1 MIFSQIQRFFAGRTD
16 RTLGLDIGSGFIK
29 IAQVVT
35 KGERQQLTHWSK
47 TELPVDIMEDG
58 QIIDEERLAEV
69 IRQCLL
75 AGCVDSKVV
84 NVSLG
89 GRNIFS
95 REIVLPTMPQNEIA
109 EAIKWGLDE
118 YVPYPAGSFYYDFDL
133 MTQSS
138 SEEKMRVLLVA
149 APYEIVNPLLSAVRA
164 AELQPVAIET
174 EPLALLRTLT
184 KVTNC
189 VIVDI
194 GAQIAQIT
202 IVQHGAPLFTRIIP
216 LGGAQFTQAVMRV
229 TELDFD
235 EADRLKIRQ
244 KNLLFAPNPKT
255 PESTTPLHEELL
267 GLAGELAREIRRTI
281 DYFVTQ
287 NRDVVI
293 DDIFLSGGGALLD
306 HLLLQLSALLETPV
320 LLHDPL
326 KKLVIPATF
335 EPRFLR
341 EMAQSMAVAVGL
353 AMRGDEP

>member
-16 RTLGLDIGSGFIK
+16 QTLGLDIGSGFIK
-29 IAQVVT
+29 IAQVAT

-58 QIIDEERLAEV
+58 QIIDSEKLAAA
-69 IRQCLL
+69 IRQCVL

-84 NVSLG
+84 TVSLG

-95 REIVLPTMPQNEIA
+95 REIVLPAMPQNELA

-133 MTQSS
+133 MTEASGT
-138 SEEKMRVLLVA
+138 EKMRVLLVA

-164 AELQPVAIET
+164 ADLQPVAIET

-194 GAQIAQIT
+194 GAQIVQIT

-229 TELDFD
+229 TKLDFD
-235 EADRLKIRQ
+235 EADRLKIKQ
-244 KNLLFAPNPKT
+244 KNLLFAPQVL
-255 PESTTPLHEELL
+255 ESATPLHEELL
-267 GLAGELAREIRRTI
+267 GLSGELAREIRRTI

-306 HLLLQLSALLETPV
+306 HLLAQLSALLETPV

-326 KKLVIPATF
+326 KKLVIPASF
-335 EPRFLR
+335 EPRYLR